1 MTELGFMWNLPS
13 HQVNLE
19 LFAALS
25 YIMNKEEIKKT
36 KSMKVEKTKTVI
48 EKMSIFFAIWYL
60 SQVECQYYLN
70 VSLSDPTV
78 SEFW

>member
-1 MTELGFMWNLPS
+1 MAELGFMWNLPS

-48 EKMSIFFAIWYL
+48 EKMNIFL
-60 SQVECQYYLN
+60 QSDTCHKLN
-70 VSLSDPTV
+70 ASTI
-78 SEFW
+78 